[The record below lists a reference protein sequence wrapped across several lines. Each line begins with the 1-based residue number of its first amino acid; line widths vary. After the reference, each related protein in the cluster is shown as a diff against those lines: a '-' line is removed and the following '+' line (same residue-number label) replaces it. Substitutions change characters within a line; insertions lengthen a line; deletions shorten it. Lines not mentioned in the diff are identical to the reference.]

1 MEKTDSLLLISH
13 VKKSFGTLEVLK
25 DISIDVYKGDVV
37 SILGPSGS
45 GKTTLLRCVNF
56 LERADYGS
64 ISLDDK
70 TIDLKT
76 ATKEQASEI
85 QRKTGFVFQ
94 NYNLFRNKT
103 ALENITLGLTSG
115 RGMSR
120 ADAVKKGMMLLR
132 KIGLEDRANSYPS
145 ELSGGQQQR
154 VAIARAL
161 ATDPEIIYFDEP
173 TSALDPELTDEV
185 LEVMRQLAQEG
196 MTMVVVTHEMNFARN
211 VSNRVIF
218 MDHGLIVEQGSP
230 EQIFEHPQNERT
242 QAFLRLASGSQEAQ
256 RSALEAFKKQREAEN
271 AMNSL

>member
-1 MEKTDSLLLISH
+1 
-13 VKKSFGTLEVLK
+13 
-25 DISIDVYKGDVV
+25 
-37 SILGPSGS
+37 
-45 GKTTLLRCVNF
+45 
-56 LERADYGS
+56 
-64 ISLDDK
+64 
-70 TIDLKT
+70 
-76 ATKEQASEI
+76 
-85 QRKTGFVFQ
+85 
-94 NYNLFRNKT
+94 
-103 ALENITLGLTSG
+103 
-115 RGMSR
+115 
-120 ADAVKKGMMLLR
+120 MLLR

-242 QAFLRLASGSQEAQ
+242 RAFLRLAIGSQEAQ
-256 RSALEAFKKQREAEN
+256 RSGLEAFKKQREAEN